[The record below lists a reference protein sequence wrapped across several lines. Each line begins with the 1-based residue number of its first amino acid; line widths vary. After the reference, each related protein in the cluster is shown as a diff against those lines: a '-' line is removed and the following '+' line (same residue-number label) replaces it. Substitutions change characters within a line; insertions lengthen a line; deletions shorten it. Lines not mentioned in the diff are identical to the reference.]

1 MTDLFSDHPDAYVQ
15 FLNGRFR
22 GKESIRRLYIGR
34 WSNLFVGGRNG
45 PIDGWL
51 LDHLIAQDVVD
62 FQPGTNI
69 VKYRGRTL
77 MSAGTHK
84 SLPAEYPG
92 GHRQWWEG
100 GLYEN
105 EFIKE
110 NGVWKIFRLRYYP
123 FWHGSFEDGW
133 KNAENF
139 VAPFKEVYPK
149 NEGGPDELC
158 DEVKLWPD
166 TRVVPFH
173 YAHPVTGK
181 HVAEEDMQAPK
192 WRQPA
197 STAPPAR
204 AIKDWTV

>member
-1 MTDLFSDHPDAYVQ
+1 MVDLFSDHPDAYVQ

-22 GKESIRRLYIGR
+22 GKESIRRLFIDR
-34 WSNLFVGGRNG
+34 WATHFVGGRNG

-51 LDHLIAQDVVD
+51 LDHFIAQDVVD

-100 GLYEN
+100 GIYEN
-105 EFIKE
+105 EYIKE
-110 NGVWKIFRLRYYP
+110 DGAWKIFRLRYYP

-133 KNAENF
+133 KNADEF
-139 VAPFKEVYPK
+139 VPPFKEVYPMNK
-149 NEGGPDELC
+149 LGPDELC
-158 DEVKLWPD
+158 DEVRLWPD

-173 YAHPVTGK
+173 YAHPVTRK
-181 HVAEEDMQAPK
+181 HVEEEDMRAPK
-192 WRQPA
+192 WWEPA
-197 STAPPAR
+197 SNALPAR
-204 AIKDWTV
+204 TIDDWSV

>member
-1 MTDLFSDHPDAYVQ
+1 MADLFSDSPDAYVQ

-22 GKESIRRLYIGR
+22 GKESIRRLFIKR
-34 WSNLFVGGRNG
+34 WSTHFVDGRNG

-51 LDHLIAQDVVD
+51 LDHFIGQDVAD
-62 FQPGTNI
+62 LQSGTNI

-84 SLPAEYPG
+84 SLPDDYPG

-100 GLYEN
+100 GVYEN
-105 EFIKE
+105 EYIKE
-110 NGVWKIFRLRYYP
+110 DGVWKIFRLRYYP

-133 KNAENF
+133 KNSEQF
-139 VAPFKEVYPK
+139 VPLFKEVYPENK
-149 NEGGPDELC
+149 LGPDELC

-181 HVAEEDMQAPK
+181 QVAEEDMQAPK

-197 STAPPAR
+197 DTAPPAR
-204 AIKDWTV
+204 TIKDWTV